1 MHMHTTIASIWLV
14 SMKKRRLEHYDR
26 PKFRTE
32 WNNLHVNTAS
42 EEVISTLLHVTFGVG
57 SPLASQGMI
66 NSLPT
71 SWRYSGR
78 GRTLNI
84 GGS

>member
-1 MHMHTTIASIWLV
+1 MESFAHLT
-14 SMKKRRLEHYDR
+14 
-26 PKFRTE
+26 
-32 WNNLHVNTAS
+32 S

-78 GRTLNI
+78 GRTLNV
-84 GGS
+84 GGSWKTRKYFILGLMLEGVFHPWSSPVK